1 MLYDLPNELL
11 KHILGYLKSDG
22 QSVIQLSECS
32 SRLYSLLMKSC
43 PPPQIWEQ
51 LVQHRWVHRNN
62 TGDDGVIADY
72 RLEYKRRHGIDRE
85 AIRILRR
92 ISSDLRVALQSEG
105 DGGDDML
112 AEGFPGVDKKWEHP
126 SWEALMALR
135 LETVDILTLQATMR
149 PGVEGFVAAR
159 ALQNMNFTECLS
171 EWKILYGVDS
181 TTAWNSRQYS
191 ILIERYA
198 LLVCRMQHTPLTL
211 VKWEDKLQ
219 TITSQLDSIAQDC
232 ADRISSTDSAATI
245 VSKIETITNVLA
257 NDYGFIG
264 NTADYYNYRNSLL
277 DFVLKYKKGIPITL
291 CVLYVCICRRLD
303 LDVHLVG
310 LSGHVILGFKHNDKE
325 PNFVDPFQGSK
336 ILTVDDCRQIWPSFG
351 VSWDSGFLGPLPPVR
366 HFPVLFA
373 QIVPTKAPTAATMF
387 DS

>member
-1 MLYDLPNELL
+1 M
-11 KHILGYLKSDG
+11 G
-22 QSVIQLSECS
+22 
-32 SRLYSLLMKSC
+32 
-43 PPPQIWEQ
+43 
-51 LVQHRWVHRNN
+51 
-62 TGDDGVIADY
+62 
-72 RLEYKRRHGIDRE
+72 
-85 AIRILRR
+85 
-92 ISSDLRVALQSEG
+92 
-105 DGGDDML
+105 
-112 AEGFPGVDKKWEHP
+112 
-126 SWEALMALR
+126 
-135 LETVDILTLQATMR
+135 TMR

-245 VSKIETITNVLA
+245 VSRIETITNVLA

-291 CVLYVCICRRLD
+291 
-303 LDVHLVG
+303 
-310 LSGHVILGFKHNDKE
+310 
-325 PNFVDPFQGSK
+325 
-336 ILTVDDCRQIWPSFG
+336 
-351 VSWDSGFLGPLPPVR
+351 
-366 HFPVLFA
+366 
-373 QIVPTKAPTAATMF
+373 
-387 DS
+387 

>member
-112 AEGFPGVDKKWEHP
+112 AEEFPGVDKKWEHP

-149 PGVEGFVAAR
+149 PGVEGF
-159 ALQNMNFTECLS
+159 FICT
-171 EWKILYGVDS
+171 YS
-181 TTAWNSRQYS
+181 TR
-191 ILIERYA
+191 
-198 LLVCRMQHTPLTL
+198 
-211 VKWEDKLQ
+211 
-219 TITSQLDSIAQDC
+219 
-232 ADRISSTDSAATI
+232 
-245 VSKIETITNVLA
+245 VL
-257 NDYGFIG
+257 
-264 NTADYYNYRNSLL
+264 
-277 DFVLKYKKGIPITL
+277 
-291 CVLYVCICRRLD
+291 
-303 LDVHLVG
+303 
-310 LSGHVILGFKHNDKE
+310 
-325 PNFVDPFQGSK
+325 
-336 ILTVDDCRQIWPSFG
+336 ILTTTI
-351 VSWDSGFLGPLPPVR
+351 
-366 HFPVLFA
+366 
-373 QIVPTKAPTAATMF
+373 K
-387 DS
+387 